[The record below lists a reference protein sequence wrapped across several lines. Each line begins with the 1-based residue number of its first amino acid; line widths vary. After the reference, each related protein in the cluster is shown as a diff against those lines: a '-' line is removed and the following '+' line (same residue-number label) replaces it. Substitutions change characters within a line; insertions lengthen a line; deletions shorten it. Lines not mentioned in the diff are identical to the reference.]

1 MGYVPAGYG
10 EAYTRGVLPSGPR
23 RREAERYWHQA
34 WANKK
39 GERNMGPVAQELT
52 PWAFAWVIAVV
63 LVLGTLLVILGHA
76 LFRKG

>member
-1 MGYVPAGYG
+1 
-10 EAYTRGVLPSGPR
+10 
-23 RREAERYWHQA
+23 
-34 WANKK
+34 
-39 GERNMGPVAQELT
+39 MGPVAQELT